1 MTPRR
6 WASTM
11 APWTRRALLGAFRV
25 GERVHVPLI
34 VLYVAINGIV
44 LINALLHYPT
54 VGYDAFAHLD
64 YLRGLAQG
72 RLPGPKETTEYF
84 SPPLAYV
91 VPALFDA
98 VGLPLR
104 FVAKFSQLL
113 NVVWSLLLTLGLL
126 RLCDLIRP
134 GSRLLKPAAL
144 GLLGMLPVYYKTFA
158 FIRPEPLLAS
168 LAVWAAYGTVKV
180 FALGHVA
187 LPAAMRLGLILG
199 LLLLTRQQAVLW
211 LAGTVLVA
219 SLMLWRTSADR
230 YRLATASLLVLVIT
244 LAVGGWFYLHLHRA
258 YGSPAAFNRAPL
270 PLSLANHPASF
281 YLGLGG
287 GALFRDPVR
296 PSFRREVWPKLYA
309 ETLGD
314 HECYFL
320 VFGRDTR
327 NGIFAMGNLLE
338 KALSAGVP
346 PWMETNRYRINGYL
360 GRVNLVSLAPSAL
373 LVAGLVAGL
382 VSMTRVAAHPSGPG
396 PDRARA
402 VLALL
407 AVVSILGYLTL
418 LVRYPTDTGDTV
430 KATYLIHVLPLLAVL
445 AADLLERL
453 YRRAPGSGRVVMIL
467 LAAVAAHNAG
477 TFLTRYGVLP
487 YW

>member
-1 MTPRR
+1 MTLRR
-6 WASTM
+6 ASPV
-11 APWTRRALLGAFRV
+11 AVWTRQVLFVPFRV
-25 GERVHVPLI
+25 ADRPHALLI
-34 VLYVAINGIV
+34 VLYATLNGIV
-44 LINALLHYPT
+44 LINALFHFPT
-54 VGYDAFAHLD
+54 IGYDGFAHLD
-64 YLRGLAQG
+64 YIKTLAQG
-72 RLPGPKETTEYF
+72 RLPSPRDTHEYF
-84 SPPLAYV
+84 SPPLSYLG
-91 VPALFDA
+91 PALFQA
-98 VGLPLR
+98 AGLPLR

-144 GLLGMLPVYYKTFA
+144 GLLGMLPAYYKTFA
-158 FIRPEPLLAS
+158 FIRPEPLLAC

-180 FALGHVA
+180 CALGHVT

-211 LAGTVLVA
+211 LAGTVLVV
-219 SLMLWRTSADR
+219 SLMLWRTAADR
-230 YRLATASLLVLVIT
+230 YRLATASLLAFVIT
-244 LAVGGWFYLHLHRA
+244 LAGGGWFYLHLHRA

-270 PLSLANHPASF
+270 PMSLANHPASF

-287 GALFRDPVR
+287 ATLFRDPVR

-309 ETLGD
+309 ETWGD

-320 VFGRDTR
+320 VYGRDTR
-327 NGIFAMGNLLE
+327 NGSFAMGNLLE

-382 VSMTRVAAHPSGPG
+382 VSMTRVATRPNGLG

-453 YRRAPGSGRVVMIL
+453 YRRAPGSGRAVMIL
-467 LAAVAAHNAG
+467 LATVAAHNAG